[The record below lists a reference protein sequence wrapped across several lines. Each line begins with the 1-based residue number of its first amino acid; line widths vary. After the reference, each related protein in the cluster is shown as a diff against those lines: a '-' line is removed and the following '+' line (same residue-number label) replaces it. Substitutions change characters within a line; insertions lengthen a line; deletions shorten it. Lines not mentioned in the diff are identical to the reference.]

1 MVPHIRPRGTNHLE
15 ARDIGVP
22 AAEVLGVLGG
32 HTSCWTIGTSEDY
45 GDWDLGGGSRTTGL
59 TSCNQCKR

>member
-1 MVPHIRPRGTNHLE
+1 MAPHISPRGTNHLE
-15 ARDIGVP
+15 ARDTGVP

-45 GDWDLGGGSRTTGL
+45 GDWDLGGGGGRGRGEDSE
-59 TSCNQCKR
+59 